1 MTKNIHTITIEEEH
15 NGDKDLVSVDWRE
28 LYTRKSWRADR
39 GNVSTA
45 RQILEQMALLLGVS
59 VHVKEEDPG
68 GVSVAYKG
76 KTN

>member
-39 GNVSTA
+39 GNVGTA

-59 VHVKEEDPG
+59 VYVKEEDPV

>member
-59 VHVKEEDPG
+59 VYVKEEDPV

>member
-1 MTKNIHTITIEEEH
+1 MTKNIQTITIEEEH
-15 NGDKDLVSVDWRE
+15 NGDKELVSVDWRE
-28 LYTRKSWRADR
+28 LYARKSWRADR
-39 GNVSTA
+39 GNLATA

-59 VHVKEEDPG
+59 VHVKEEDPV